1 MAGRKKSSG
10 DETWGPFY
18 DTYEKPGQDG
28 FIYEQD
34 IPSYREVSTPHGVYG
49 VPAGSILHFEDKE
62 IIDDGELVVIPSA
75 VFKKTKASVK
85 FKEPKKTDRRVEG

>member
-1 MAGRKKSSG
+1 MAGKKKTSG

-18 DTYEKPGQDG
+18 ATYEKNGQDG

-34 IPSYREVSTPHGVYG
+34 IPSYREVSTPHGTYG
-49 VPAGSILHFEDKE
+49 VPPGAILSFEDKE
-62 IIDDGELVVIPSA
+62 IVDDGELVVVPSA

-85 FKEPKKTDRRVEG
+85 NKVPVKTDRLVEV